1 VLSPSGDKLFPIV
14 QCLLDVTNREQQTA
28 ILRADVQL
36 SVMNQKCKRI
46 LQLKSPQWTL
56 TALIPEPCLHK
67 LCEVSCALLV
77 LVKTWEVH
85 QASDAG
91 VI

>member
-1 VLSPSGDKLFPIV
+1 MLSPSGDKLFPIV
-14 QCLLDVTNREQQTA
+14 LRLLDVTNRGQQTA
-28 ILRADVQL
+28 ILRADVQF
-36 SVMNQKCKRI
+36 SVMNKKCKRI

-67 LCEVSCALLV
+67 LCEVSCALIV
-77 LVKTWEVH
+77 LVKTCEVH